1 MATPTKEAP
10 AKDTAKTNPRT
21 APTLGIEI
29 VDEIPPAPPSGAS
42 RAFHNLLVTIANE
55 HKGQAVKVATY
66 TSKEGASQVRRAFN
80 NGKRIPPG
88 GSMDNW
94 TMEARRNA
102 DGTSSLFVKY
112 AEGGPDVD
120 GAVIVADDDSDEG
133 DDE

>member
-1 MATPTKEAP
+1 MATPTKEATP
-10 AKDTAKTNPRT
+10 AKGGTRT

-42 RAFHNLLVTIANE
+42 RAFHNLLVTVANE
-55 HKGQAVKVATY
+55 HKGKAVKVATY

-112 AEGGPDVD
+112 AENGPDVEA
-120 GAVIVADDDSDEG
+120 GSAPEGDEG
-133 DDE
+133 DES